1 MRYVRLRKPTQHNP
15 VRAVPVSYIIGND
28 KYGSCAA
35 LLRTDNGIKLCV
47 VDVATPDCSFHIL
60 YNLHLDLGR
69 NTLPM

>member
-1 MRYVRLRKPTQHNP
+1 MP
-15 VRAVPVSYIIGND
+15 VAHIIGND

-35 LLRTDNGIKLCV
+35 LLRTDNGIKLCI
-47 VDVATPDCSFHIL
+47 VDVTTPDCSFHIL